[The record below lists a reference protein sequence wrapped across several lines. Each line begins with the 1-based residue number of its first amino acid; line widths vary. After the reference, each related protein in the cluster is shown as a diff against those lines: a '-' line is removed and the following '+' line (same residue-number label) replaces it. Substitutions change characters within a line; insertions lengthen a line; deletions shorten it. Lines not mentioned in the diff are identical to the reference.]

1 MRGHHS
7 FLVLLGLLLLC
18 QGCSFLENTQTRKFE
33 LIWEVNHEEKS
44 HGQSLV
50 EFEFVDFP
58 GHIIGEYSD
67 TLIKHLEANGT
78 KEITAVIEITNNV
91 FGQVSYITIEI
102 AGLKKWYS
110 AFGYGGTRGDP
121 KKSPFE

>member
-1 MRGHHS
+1 MDSHW
-7 FLVLLGLLLLC
+7 LNLNLLI
-18 QGCSFLENTQTRKFE
+18 S
-33 LIWEVNHEEKS
+33 
-44 HGQSLV
+44 
-50 EFEFVDFP
+50 P

-67 TLIKHLEANGT
+67 TLIKHLEGNGT

-91 FGQVSYITIEI
+91 FGEVSYSIIEI

-110 AFGYGGTRGDP
+110 AFAYGGTRGDP

>member
-1 MRGHHS
+1 MKNSS
-7 FLVLLGLLLLC
+7 FYLILLLLLS
-18 QGCSFLENTQTRKFE
+18 GLSFSKE
-33 LIWEVNHEEKS
+33 LAPTEDRSK
-44 HGQSLV
+44 V
-50 EFEFVDFP
+50 EFFDLP

-91 FGQVSYITIEI
+91 FGEVSYSTIEI